1 MSNGFNTVS
10 KPVEAEFKDRGSK
23 FICYA
28 CRVDSKDEVRE
39 RLKELAELHPS
50 ARHFCYAYQI
60 GPNAEEYRA
69 NDDGEPGGSAGLP
82 ILNQIKS
89 KELTNT
95 LAVVVRYFGGT
106 KLGVSGLIAAYK
118 EATRMALD
126 KAKIVIEI
134 PKSTVSLRFPHS
146 RIGDIERIIRQNNW
160 EVVDQ
165 KFELHCEWKIRFP
178 ESEKHS
184 CLNQFRP
191 FEDVQLL

>member
-28 CRVDSKDEVRE
+28 YRVDSKDEVRE
-39 RLKELAELHPS
+39 RLKELAEIHPA

-69 NDDGEPGGSAGLP
+69 NDDGEPSGSAGLP

-106 KLGVSGLIAAYK
+106 KLGVSGLINAYK
-118 EATRMALD
+118 EATKLALD
-126 KAKIVIEI
+126 KAKIILEI
-134 PKSTVSLRFPHS
+134 PKVSVQLKFPHS
-146 RIGDIERIIRQNNW
+146 RIGDVERIIRQNNW

-165 KFELHCEWKIRFP
+165 KFGLDCEWKIRFP
-178 ESEKHS
+178 EFEKENG
-184 CLNQFRP
+184 LNQFKP
-191 FEDVQLL
+191 FENVQPF